1 MSDKKLIHENIEIQP
16 FNTGLIRINVNIL
29 KSNNDLNETIYIFE
43 DDLNNLLEAIT
54 KFKETK

>member
-1 MSDKKLIHENIEIQP
+1 MSDKKFIHKNIEIQH

-29 KSNNDLNETIYIFE
+29 KSNNDLIETMYIFE